1 MKGKIVLFLLF
12 LLGISLWAD
21 NYFPEKQV
29 YYIEQ
34 IERDDGELS
43 FDFAVPIDPA
53 SVTSESIYVNDESLP
68 ADIKIYFNRRGD
80 EMKIREPI
88 QWRGKVIRLEIKKL
102 RSVTGEDI
110 SPSMVFHLGP
120 DEEIEMDDFDWYDD

>member
-1 MKGKIVLFLLF
+1 MKWRIPGTVL
-12 LLGISLWAD
+12 
-21 NYFPEKQV
+21 
-29 YYIEQ
+29 Q
-34 IERDDGELS
+34 IHVRAVWDERETAVCHGELS

-53 SVTSESIYVNDESLP
+53 SVTSESIYVNDEPLP

-110 SPSMVFHLGP
+110 SPPMVFHLGP

>member
-53 SVTSESIYVNDESLP
+53 SVTSESIYVNDELANYGVDQQP
-68 ADIKIYFNRRGD
+68 VTDGD
-80 EMKIREPI
+80 
-88 QWRGKVIRLEIKKL
+88 VFRLEYTTE
-102 RSVTGEDI
+102 SNA
-110 SPSMVFHLGP
+110 
-120 DEEIEMDDFDWYDD
+120 Y

>member
-53 SVTSESIYVNDESLP
+53 SVTSESIYVNDEPLP

-80 EMKIREPI
+80 EMKI
-88 QWRGKVIRLEIKKL
+88 
-102 RSVTGEDI
+102 
-110 SPSMVFHLGP
+110 PSRQICCRVLFFEYGWSRQ
-120 DEEIEMDDFDWYDD
+120 ER